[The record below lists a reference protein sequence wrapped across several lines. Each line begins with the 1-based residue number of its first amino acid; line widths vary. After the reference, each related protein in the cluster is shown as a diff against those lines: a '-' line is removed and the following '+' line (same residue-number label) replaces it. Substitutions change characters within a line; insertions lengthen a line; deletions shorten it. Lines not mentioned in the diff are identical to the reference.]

1 MQANAQT
8 VGPGAGTQNQWGP
21 WSIRSLL
28 FMPVNQD
35 RFVAKAHTRGAD
47 AIILDL
53 EDSVAMR
60 EKPTARHLIPAAAA
74 SIAAHGIDI
83 VVRINSPIRMSIP
96 DLEAV
101 VCPAVNGIWLPKAE
115 SASHVQMIAE
125 TIAELEVERGM
136 APGTTW
142 LGVLVETAGAFFR
155 MSEIAASHPA
165 VRTLGLGS
173 EDFALSLGVE
183 PSLETLLYPK
193 QHAVIA
199 ARAAGI
205 AALGLIGSVV
215 DFSDLDGMRHIVR
228 QSRRFGF
235 QGSAVI
241 HPSLVPILNEEFRPL
256 AEEVDRA
263 RRISEAFNE
272 AIKQGKASIQVD
284 GKMVDYP
291 VAYRAERVLE
301 RDALIRERKKR
312 TGRA

>member
-1 MQANAQT
+1 MQKTAPAK
-8 VGPGAGTQNQWGP
+8 GPGSDNRDRWGP

-28 FMPVNQD
+28 FMPVNEE
-35 RFVAKAHTRGAD
+35 RFIAKAHTRGAD

-53 EDSVAMR
+53 EDSVAMSA
-60 EKPTARHLIPAAAA
+60 KPAARQMVPAAAA
-74 SIAAHGIDI
+74 QIAAHGIDI
-83 VVRINSPIRMSIP
+83 VTRINSPIRLSIP

-115 SASHVQMIAE
+115 SAAHVQMIAE
-125 TIAELEVERGM
+125 TVAELEAERGM
-136 APGTTW
+136 VPGTTW

-155 MSEIAASHPA
+155 LNEIAAAHPA
-165 VRTLGLGS
+165 VRTIGLGS
-173 EDFALSLGVE
+173 EDFALSIEVE

-205 AALGLIGSVV
+205 APLGLIGSVV

-228 QSRRFGF
+228 ESRRYGF

-241 HPSLVPILNEEFRPL
+241 HPALIPILNEEFRPRPD
-256 AEEVDRA
+256 EVARA
-263 RRISEAFNE
+263 QGISAAFNE

-291 VAYRAERVLE
+291 VAYRAERILE
-301 RDALIRERKKR
+301 RDALIRAREKR
-312 TGRA
+312 SGRA